1 MSDIRVNTIS
11 AADGVSPVTLTKQ
24 IAAKVWARYD
34 GSSVISDSFN
44 VSSTTDGTIAGE
56 TTISYT
62 SSMSDAN
69 YATQATCNGTSG
81 DRWVT
86 VSNQTGGECK
96 AWAWD
101 ASGITRTDLPVGL
114 ICTGDLA

>member
-1 MSDIRVNTIS
+1 LSEIRATTIS
-11 AADGVSPVTLTKQ
+11 DSAGTGPIALTKQ
-24 IAAKVWARYD
+24 VAAKVWARYD
-34 GSSVISDSFN
+34 GNSAIADSFN
-44 VSSTTDGTIAGE
+44 VSSTTDGTNAGE

-86 VSNQTGGECK
+86 VGSQTEGGCK